1 MNIKKIS
8 VKEKIG
14 FAVGL
19 VLLLL
24 LGSFLL
30 NTYAMKVLG
39 TSSLKRHAAVVKLE
53 EEKADTIDV
62 LTIGDSESYTSISPL
77 QIWKDTGYTVFVGGQ
92 SGQTMNE
99 MLTMLETGLETQK
112 PKVVLMETNA
122 LFRSG
127 KDLDQLQDLVATRTA
142 SVFPIFQYHNLWKN
156 VIIKPKIEPVQM
168 NDKGF
173 EIRRGIR
180 PYKGTAD
187 YMQETSEETPISWM
201 NQRIFDRIVDLCRE
215 RGIRLVLYSAPSP
228 VNYNMK
234 KHNRLE
240 RLASEN
246 KLLYVD
252 MNLKRKE
259 IGIDWSRDTLDGGD
273 HLNISGAEKTT
284 AYMESVLKTF
294 GLTDHRKDASFQEWE
309 ELSLTYQKQ
318 AARYTKEIR
327 KKNAAVTLTA
337 VQSVIP

>member
-1 MNIKKIS
+1 MDIKKIS
-8 VKEKIG
+8 IKEKIG

-39 TSSLKRHAAVVKLE
+39 TSSLKRHAAVVRLK

-127 KDLDQLQDLVATRTA
+127 KDLDQLQDLVATKTA

-168 NDKGF
+168 NNKGF

-187 YMQETSEETPISWM
+187 YMQETSQEASISWM

-215 RGIRLVLYSAPSP
+215 KGIRLVLYSAPSP
-228 VNYNMK
+228 VNYNTK
-234 KHNRLE
+234 KHNRL
-240 RLASEN
+240 
-246 KLLYVD
+246 
-252 MNLKRKE
+252 
-259 IGIDWSRDTLDGGD
+259 
-273 HLNISGAEKTT
+273 
-284 AYMESVLKTF
+284 
-294 GLTDHRKDASFQEWE
+294 
-309 ELSLTYQKQ
+309 
-318 AARYTKEIR
+318 
-327 KKNAAVTLTA
+327 
-337 VQSVIP
+337 